1 MTLTQMILL
10 GHYQVIIDFSSIFF
24 LKTIKIEQE
33 ELEKEKLRAETEK
46 ENQKKKDEIE
56 QINIDP
62 IIRDYK
68 KALVKLEDIEVND
81 SVGMF

>member
-1 MTLTQMILL
+1 M
-10 GHYQVIIDFSSIFF
+10 
-24 LKTIKIEQE
+24 
-33 ELEKEKLRAETEK
+33 EKEKLRAETEK

>member
-1 MTLTQMILL
+1 MIF
-10 GHYQVIIDFSSIFF
+10 HQYFF
-24 LKTIKIEQE
+24 FKTIKIEQE